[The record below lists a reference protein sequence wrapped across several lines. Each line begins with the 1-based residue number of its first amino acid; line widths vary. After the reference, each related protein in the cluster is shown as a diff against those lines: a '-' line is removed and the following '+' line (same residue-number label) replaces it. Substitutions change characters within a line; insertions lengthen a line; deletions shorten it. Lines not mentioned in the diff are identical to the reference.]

1 MPTISAS
8 ELEQFTARI
17 FEATG
22 SRSEEAARVAKSLV
36 EANLMGHDSHGVIRI
51 PEYVGRIERK
61 DINLASSPQ
70 TVVETD
76 SLAVIDGDWGWG
88 QVVGRM
94 AMEVAIEKASISAV
108 GVVSVRNCCHIGRV
122 GEFPAMAAERGM
134 VAMIFVNGHGG
145 GKLVPPW
152 GGRERRL
159 SANPI
164 AAAVPRPDG
173 EPIVMDISTCAIA
186 EGKVRVALHRGA
198 ALPPDCIVDAD
209 GQPSTDPADFY
220 GPPEGALLPIGR
232 HKGFALALITDI
244 LAGALSG
251 AGCAR
256 PGDNRIGNGFLAIVI
271 DVEKVRGGD
280 GFDADVNKLV
290 EWVKSS
296 ALAPGFDEILV
307 PGEPEAREHARRAK
321 DGIPIADETWRQIAE
336 IASRYG
342 VEAPNV

>member
-1 MPTISAS
+1 MPTIAAS
-8 ELEQFTARI
+8 ELEQFTTRV

-22 SRSEEAARVAKSLV
+22 SRPEEAARVAKSLV

-51 PEYVGRIERK
+51 PEYVGRIESK

-70 TVVETD
+70 TVVETE

-88 QVVGRM
+88 QVVARL
-94 AMEVAIEKASISAV
+94 AMEVAIAKASTSAV
-108 GVVSVRNCCHIGRV
+108 GVVSVRNCCHIGRL
-122 GEFPAMAAERGM
+122 GEFPSMAAERGM
-134 VAMIFVNGHGG
+134 VAMIFVNSHGG
-145 GKLVPPW
+145 GGLVPPW

-198 ALPPDCIVDAD
+198 ALPPDCIVDAE
-209 GQPSTDPADFY
+209 GRPSTDPADFY

-251 AGCAR
+251 AGCGR
-256 PGDNRIGNGFLAIVI
+256 PGDHRPGNGFLAIVV
-271 DVEKVRGGD
+271 DVQKVRAGD
-280 GFDADVNKLV
+280 GFGKDVDELV

-307 PGEPEAREHARRAK
+307 PGEPEARERARRTK
-321 DGIPIADETWRQIAE
+321 DGIPIAEETWRQISEA
-336 IASRYG
+336 ASRYG
-342 VEAPNV
+342 VEAPSV

>member
-8 ELEQFTARI
+8 ELEQFTAHI

-134 VAMIFVNGHGG
+134 VAMIFVNAHGG

-173 EPIVMDISTCAIA
+173 EPIVMDISTCAVA

-198 ALPPDCIVDAD
+198 SLPPGCIVDAE
-209 GQPSTDPADFY
+209 GRPSTDPADFY
-220 GPPEGALLPIGR
+220 GPPQGALLPIGR

-251 AGCAR
+251 AGCSR

-280 GFDADVNKLV
+280 GFDADVNELV

-307 PGEPEAREHARRAK
+307 PGEPEARERARRAK
-321 DGIPIADETWRQIAE
+321 EGIPIADETWRQITE
-336 IASRYG
+336 TASRYG
-342 VEAPNV
+342 IEAPNV

>member
-1 MPTISAS
+1 MPTIAAS
-8 ELEQFTARI
+8 ELEQFTTRV

-22 SRSEEAARVAKSLV
+22 SRPEEAARVAKSLV

-51 PEYVGRIERK
+51 PEYVGRIESK

-70 TVVETD
+70 TVVETE

-88 QVVGRM
+88 QVVARL
-94 AMEVAIEKASISAV
+94 AMEVAIAKASTSAV

-122 GEFPAMAAERGM
+122 GEWPAMAAERGM

-145 GKLVPPW
+145 GGLVPPW

-186 EGKVRVALHRGA
+186 EGKIRVALHRGA
-198 ALPPDCIVDAD
+198 ALPPDCIVDAE

-251 AGCAR
+251 AGCAS
-256 PGDNRIGNGFLAIVI
+256 PGDHRPGNGFLVIV
-271 DVEKVRGGD
+271 VNVQKVRPGD
-280 GFDADVNKLV
+280 GYDADVKELV
-290 EWVKSS
+290 EWIKSS

-307 PGEPEAREHARRAK
+307 PGEPEARERARRAS
-321 DGIPIADETWRQIAE
+321 DGIPIADETWRQITE
-336 IASRYG
+336 IASRYKI
-342 VEAPNV
+342 EAPNV